1 VSEELSRVAQRGE
14 GLVGE
19 ETSGEKPDAP
29 SARDAQ
35 GPVSSKD
42 TAHGSWVTG
51 TGDEECDPLRK
62 DAAARAAK
70 AAEPGRERE

>member
-1 VSEELSRVAQRGE
+1 MSEELPRVAQRGE
-14 GLVGE
+14 GLVGD
-19 ETSGEKPDAP
+19 ETPGEKPDAP

-35 GPVSSKD
+35 GPVNSKD

-51 TGDEECDPLRK
+51 TGDEENDPLRK
-62 DAAARAAK
+62 EAAVRAAK